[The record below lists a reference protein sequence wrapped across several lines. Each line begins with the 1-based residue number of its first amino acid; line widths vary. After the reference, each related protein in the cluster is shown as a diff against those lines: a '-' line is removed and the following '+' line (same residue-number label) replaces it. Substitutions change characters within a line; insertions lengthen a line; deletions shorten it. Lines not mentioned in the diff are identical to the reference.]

1 MIDLI
6 SQQFKGSLEN
16 QIFNQVIGL
25 NLGIPNSTL
34 RAIVSRVAEESAVG
48 ITRNVSLQTNN
59 QLTSVPQNT
68 IGVTNPLNIVTGN
81 LGSTGLTS
89 GLGNILQTQLSS
101 QLTNGVV
108 VQLEQALRAVLP
120 ASSLNIINFSA
131 LAATLTQT
139 LTPTI
144 NTSITSALGGIS
156 NAIFNRGAT
165 PKVTYDSA
173 NVYTN
178 ANLTDYQKEINKQF
192 NISTAS
198 KSLTTAQN
206 FDINSETNK
215 EKLVAI
221 NTGFIDPNANYPTKE
236 YAGTSETNKLAQGD
250 VRGTVVQEKNL
261 TRVSAR
267 LPFNNSWEQ
276 PESPYMAE
284 YPYNK
289 VTETEAGHIIEVDDT
304 PGSERIHVYHKSGT
318 FIEIDANGS
327 IIKRAVGSSYEIIDK
342 NGKISIAGQADVSIS
357 GACNIFVG
365 NDATIEVE
373 GNTILHCHN
382 DVTAMAG
389 GKMNLSANEEL
400 NITAG
405 NINIQAYN
413 SMNVNSNVSL
423 NLHATDS
430 MHLHS
435 NANVFVQAVDLFQN
449 TTTSYH
455 EASNMYNKTSAG
467 MYNEAGA
474 SINLK
479 ATGQFNA
486 DGSAVYIN
494 SNSSA
499 SSKSSK
505 PAKIAGI
512 SNIGVIPERTDPVP
526 VAIEDPVALTMADSY
541 AFKFEEDKFTEQEYK
556 NHKDLVVTSGFT
568 TAVAFDKPPV
578 EVVSESVSSLQN
590 ATVTPSDTLLSR
602 NSLPGNYNLSPN
614 FTLENLTNKTTVLG
628 DLIPDNPDLKYG
640 EIVYNLQAV
649 ALNILEPTYNI
660 YPQMTVASAYRLKEN
675 SSPNSLH
682 PLGQAVDI
690 QFQGATTEE
699 YYDYAVSLAALLNYD
714 QFILEYCS
722 YTNNP
727 WIHISYNTNNNRKQI
742 MTFFNNKK
750 YSDNL
755 AKLR

>member
-1 MIDLI
+1 
-6 SQQFKGSLEN
+6 
-16 QIFNQVIGL
+16 
-25 NLGIPNSTL
+25 
-34 RAIVSRVAEESAVG
+34 
-48 ITRNVSLQTNN
+48 
-59 QLTSVPQNT
+59 
-68 IGVTNPLNIVTGN
+68 
-81 LGSTGLTS
+81 
-89 GLGNILQTQLSS
+89 
-101 QLTNGVV
+101 
-108 VQLEQALRAVLP
+108 
-120 ASSLNIINFSA
+120 
-131 LAATLTQT
+131 
-139 LTPTI
+139 
-144 NTSITSALGGIS
+144 
-156 NAIFNRGAT
+156 
-165 PKVTYDSA
+165 
-173 NVYTN
+173 
-178 ANLTDYQKEINKQF
+178 
-192 NISTAS
+192 
-198 KSLTTAQN
+198 
-206 FDINSETNK
+206 
-215 EKLVAI
+215 
-221 NTGFIDPNANYPTKE
+221 
-236 YAGTSETNKLAQGD
+236 
-250 VRGTVVQEKNL
+250 
-261 TRVSAR
+261 
-267 LPFNNSWEQ
+267 
-276 PESPYMAE
+276 MAE

-289 VTETEAGHIIEVDDT
+289 VTETEGGHIIEMDDT

-327 IIKRAVGSSYEIIDK
+327 VIKRAIGSSYEIIDK
-342 NGKISIAGQADVSIS
+342 NGKISIAGQADVSIL

-413 SMNVNSNVSL
+413 SMTVNSNVSL

-430 MHLHS
+430 IHLHS
-435 NANVFVQAVDLFQN
+435 NANVFVQTVDLFQ
-449 TTTSYH
+449 TATTSYH

-505 PAKIAGI
+505 PAKIAGV
-512 SNIGVIPERTDPVP
+512 SNIGIIPQRTDPVQ

-541 AFKFEEDKFTEQEYK
+541 AFKFEEDKFTEKEYK
-556 NHKDLVVTSGFT
+556 NHKDLIVTSGFST
-568 TAVAFDKPPV
+568 SVAFDKPPLEV
-578 EVVSESVSSLQN
+578 ESETVSSLQN
-590 ATVTPSDTLLSR
+590 AAVTPSDTLLSR

-614 FTLENLTNKTTVLG
+614 FTLESLTNKTTVLG
-628 DLIPDNPDLKYG
+628 DTIPDNPDIKYG
-640 EIVYNLQAV
+640 QIVYNLQAI

-660 YPQMTVASAYRLKEN
+660 YPQMTVASAYRIKEN

-690 QFQGATTEE
+690 QFQGATSEE
-699 YYDYAVSLAALLNYD
+699 YYDYAISLAALLNYD

-750 YSDNL
+750 YSDNI